1 MVKEDKW
8 IQEFRKN
15 LQMTNLTTNIVK
27 EEEITVKKT
36 EFVGANN
43 AAGSA

>member
-1 MVKEDKW
+1 MMSDSE
-8 IQEFRKN
+8 KN
-15 LQMTNLTTNIVK
+15 LQMTNIVK

-36 EFVGANN
+36 EFVGVNK